1 MNRKVLLIGLALI
14 VPVVAILIL
23 ALKRNPNEVRSPLI
37 GKPAPP
43 FALQEVSTGRPVS
56 LQNFRGRPVVVNFW
70 ATWCVPCY
78 AEHEVLTRTASIA
91 PNIAFVGIAYDDPEE
106 KILQF
111 LQQYGSAYPT
121 AMDPEGKT
129 AIAYGVYGVPETFF

>member
-56 LQNFRGRPVVVNFW
+56 LQNFRGQPVVVNFW

-78 AEHEVLTRTASIA
+78 AEHETLTRTASERA
-91 PNIAFVGIAYDDPEE
+91 STTQFVGIVYQDD
-106 KILQF
+106 
-111 LQQYGSAYPT
+111 
-121 AMDPEGKT
+121 
-129 AIAYGVYGVPETFF
+129 